1 MWYCPDKYKKDIP
14 NINEELLKLKGDL
27 LDKEVSD
34 VEVHEQVME
43 IIQTVVENYAGQ
55 NLDEV
60 AKSVEDVEISAV
72 DRPEEKILI
81 KDIPFHS
88 IILVPSRIEVT
99 GEMTF
104 PPKIVAQLNSALG
117 L

>member
-1 MWYCPDKYKKDIP
+1 
-14 NINEELLKLKGDL
+14 
-27 LDKEVSD
+27 
-34 VEVHEQVME
+34 ME
-43 IIQTVVENYAGQ
+43 IIQTVVENYGGQ
-55 NLDEV
+55 DLDEI
-60 AKSVEDVEISAV
+60 AKSVEDVEISVV

-99 GEMTF
+99 GEMTLS
-104 PPKIVAQLNSALG
+104 PKIISQLNSALG